1 MLVMASVAH
10 HPGPAVRRLRRYQ
23 GLKQSAMARRLGISA
38 SYLNLIEHGQRPL
51 PAPLEQ
57 RLAEEFGYDPASPRE
72 DAQLGGVGGLLARL
86 ADSRFADLGLG
97 PDAVTDWLAAAPQ
110 TALAFARL
118 YDQMVTGAERPEQQV
133 EREIARQHNHFA
145 ALDRAAERL
154 ATALAASGPD
164 LSAALVARLE
174 GDWGLTAVIV
184 AAASLEGAV
193 RRIEP
198 DRRQVLLSDALD
210 PAARQFQLAEVLA
223 IHACRAEIAAAANGA
238 DMADRDAWRMLRRHL
253 ISYAA
258 AALVMPYGRFLREC
272 TATGYDFG
280 RLQRRFGVSFSQL
293 AHRLTTLGRERQRG
307 LPFFMLRIDRT
318 GQIGKRLAGR
328 SGSGL
333 LLGEGSCPLWQ
344 WHAAFAAADGG
355 IVQQVELA
363 EPAGHSRW
371 WTLARRV
378 GERVVVLAVEAEAA
392 HAVAQ
397 IAAARMLPEAAIG
410 TGCSCCPRA
419 CAHRSRPESGRKLRF
434 DERERPTFPW
444 LAL

>member
-1 MLVMASVAH
+1 
-10 HPGPAVRRLRRYQ
+10 
-23 GLKQSAMARRLGISA
+23 MARRLGISA

-57 RLAEEFGYDPASPRE
+57 KLAEEFGYDPASPRE

-86 ADSRFADLGLG
+86 LDPRFADLGLG

-118 YDQMVTGAERPEQQV
+118 YDEMVTGAERPDQQV
-133 EREIARQHNHFA
+133 EREIARQDNHFA
-145 ALDRAAERL
+145 ALDRAAERV

-174 GDWGLTAVIV
+174 SDWGLTAVI
-184 AAASLEGAV
+184 ADAASLAGAV
-193 RRIEP
+193 RRIDAE
-198 DRRQVLLSDALD
+198 RRQVLLSDALD

-272 TATGYDFG
+272 TATGYDFA
-280 RLQRRFGVSFSQL
+280 RLQRRFGVSHSQL
-293 AHRLTTLGRERQRG
+293 AHRLTTLSRERQRG
-307 LPFFMLRIDRT
+307 LPFFMLRIDRA

-363 EPAGHSRW
+363 EPAGPSRW
-371 WTLARRV
+371 WTLARQV
-378 GERVVVLAVEAEAA
+378 GERVVVLGLEADAA
-392 HAVAQ
+392 HALAPLV
-397 IAAARMLPEAAIG
+397 AARTLPEAAIG
-410 TGCSCCPRA
+410 AGCTRCPRA

-434 DERERPTFPW
+434 DERDRPAFPW
-444 LAL
+444 QAL